1 MEISF
6 ELIGLLFAV
15 AVVAGTID
23 TLAGG
28 GGLITIPAL
37 MLSGMSPINA
47 LGTNKLQGCLGT
59 GTATVLLLRK
69 SKIRLRHIR
78 PLVIGAFLGSALGTV
93 AVHFV
98 NQKYLT
104 LAVPLVLT
112 FIAVYFILY
121 KPGKAANL
129 GTKVSGKTFTYA
141 VVPGIGFYDGM
152 FGPGTGSFF
161 TLANVM
167 LRRAKLIAATA
178 TAKPLNFATNFSSL
192 IVFTLYDN
200 VVWQVGLVMMVGQ
213 FIGAW
218 TGVHFLYKIDPNKLR
233 LLVVTVCLVMLGKY
247 LHSTGWIT
255 FAL

>member
-1 MEISF
+1 MEFSL

-15 AVVAGTID
+15 AILAGVID

-69 SKIRLRHIR
+69 SKIRWRHIR
-78 PLVIGAFLGSALGTV
+78 PLVLGAFLGSALGTV

-104 LAVPLVLT
+104 LAIPLVLT
-112 FIAVYFILY
+112 FIAVYFMFY
-121 KPGKAANL
+121 KPGKAANR
-129 GTKVSGKTFTYA
+129 GTRVSGRAFTYA
-141 VVPGIGFYDGM
+141 VIPGIGFYDGM

-161 TLANVM
+161 TLSSVM

-192 IVFTLYDN
+192 IVFTIYGN
-200 VVWQVGLVMMVGQ
+200 VVGPVGLVMMLGQ

-218 TGVHFLYKIDPNKLR
+218 AGVHFLYKIDPNKLR
-233 LLVVTVCLVMLGKY
+233 LLVVTMCIVMLGKY
-247 LHSTGWIT
+247 LESSGGIS
-255 FAL
+255 LGG